1 MSWEVLMTNEANIDL
16 SGYVASRPSFGLT
29 RTGIP
34 RLTLR
39 VAWTPRRLDRETGEW
54 VSENTSFASVTLFRK
69 SAENGRTCLRKGD
82 AVVLR
87 GRVSVRNYEDR
98 NGLQRTNVDIDAT
111 SIGPDLSRGFATFQ
125 RVRPQTEPTAA
136 EFQAAAGLPAG
147 GPGDAAA
154 DDAALARLI
163 ADAEAGGDA
172 AGNLG
177 RDGDD
182 DLAAEPAGV
191 AVPF

>member
-16 SGYVASRPSFGLT
+16 SGNVATQPSFGLT
-29 RTGIP
+29 RTGVP
-34 RLTLR
+34 KLSLR

-54 VSENTSFASVTLFRK
+54 VSEDTSFATVTVYRK
-69 SAENGRTCLRKGD
+69 AAENGRTCLRKGD
-82 AVVLR
+82 AILLR
-87 GRVSVRNYEDR
+87 GRVSVRTFEDR

-125 RVRPQTEPTAA
+125 RVRPPTEPTAA
-136 EFQAAAGLPAG
+136 EFQAAAD

-154 DDAALARLI
+154 DDAALARLM
-163 ADAEAGGDA
+163 ADAESGGDT
-172 AGNLG
+172 AGDLG